1 VVRINF
7 FQNIAKYQDYV
18 TQITILFQEF
28 IKGFF
33 LGIFIHIHLIAAIA
47 WIGGSI
53 FMFVLGVTLLDKEK
67 QKQVYPHIGPIFG
80 YFEVVSLV
88 VLLGTGLVMIINN
101 GLYDLLFTDDNS
113 LIVETLRKKLFIVLI
128 IVIATVIHFI
138 IAFKTNTKE
147 RTKLQNFI
155 SRGSSLVIFFL
166 NLFVLHY
173 AIMIRSM
180 L

>member
-1 VVRINF
+1 M
-7 FQNIAKYQDYV
+7 
-18 TQITILFQEF
+18 
-28 IKGFF
+28 
-33 LGIFIHIHLIAAIA
+33 GIFIHIHLIAAIA

-67 QKQVYPHIGPIFG
+67 QKMVYPYIGPIFG
-80 YFEVVSLV
+80 YFEIVSLL
-88 VLLGTGLVMIINN
+88 VLLGTGVVMIVND
-101 GLYDLLFTDDNS
+101 GLYELLFSSDNS
-113 LIVETLRKKLFIVLI
+113 LIVETLRKKLI
-128 IVIATVIHFI
+128 IVVIIILATVVHFI

-155 SRGSSLVIFFL
+155 SRGSSLIIFFL

>member
-1 VVRINF
+1 
-7 FQNIAKYQDYV
+7 
-18 TQITILFQEF
+18 
-28 IKGFF
+28 

-47 WIGGSI
+47 WIGGSV
-53 FMFVLGVTLLDKEK
+53 FMFVLGVSLRDKEK

-80 YFEVVSLV
+80 YFELVSIVILIT
-88 VLLGTGLVMIINN
+88 TGIVMITND
-101 GLYDLLFTDDNS
+101 GLLDILFTSNDS
-113 LIVETLRKKLFIVLI
+113 EIVQTLRKKLLLVAVIILATIV
-128 IVIATVIHFI
+128 HFI
-138 IAFKTNTKE
+138 IAFKTNNTE

-155 SRGSSLVIFFL
+155 SRGSSLLIFFL

>member
-1 VVRINF
+1 
-7 FQNIAKYQDYV
+7 
-18 TQITILFQEF
+18 
-28 IKGFF
+28 
-33 LGIFIHIHLIAAIA
+33 LGLFIHLHLIAAIA

-80 YFEVVSLV
+80 YFEIVSILI
-88 VLLGTGLVMIINN
+88 LIATGT
-101 GLYDLLFTDDNS
+101 
-113 LIVETLRKKLFIVLI
+113 VLI
-128 IVIATVIHFI
+128 INDGLFPLLISDDISPIIEALKKKLLIVAIIIVATIIHFI
-138 IAFKTNTKE
+138 IAFRTNNKE
-147 RTKLQNFI
+147 RTKLENFI
-155 SRGSSLVIFFL
+155 SRGSSLLIFFL

>member
-1 VVRINF
+1 M
-7 FQNIAKYQDYV
+7 
-18 TQITILFQEF
+18 
-28 IKGFF
+28 
-33 LGIFIHIHLIAAIA
+33 GIFIHIHLIAAIA

-67 QKQVYPHIGPIFG
+67 QKMVYPHIGPIFG
-80 YFEVVSLV
+80 YFEIVSLL
-88 VLLGTGLVMIINN
+88 VLLGTGVVMIVND
-101 GLYDLLFTDDNS
+101 GLYELLFSSDNS
-113 LIVETLRKKLFIVLI
+113 LIVETLRKKLI
-128 IVIATVIHFI
+128 IVVIIILATVVHFI

-155 SRGSSLVIFFL
+155 SRGSSLIIFFL